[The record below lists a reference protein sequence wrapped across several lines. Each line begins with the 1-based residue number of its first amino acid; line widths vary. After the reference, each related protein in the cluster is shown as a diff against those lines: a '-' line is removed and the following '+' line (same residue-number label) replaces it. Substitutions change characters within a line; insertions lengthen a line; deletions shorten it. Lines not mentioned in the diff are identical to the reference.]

1 MISKEIYINGEFDFK
16 KLYKTLNFLK
26 SRKNKVIDNLFDI
39 GANIGVICI
48 PAVKRGLVQKAYA
61 VEPETENYKLLKTN
75 IILNDLDNKIIPY
88 NYALSNLD
96 NEIIKME
103 LSNNNFGDHRIR
115 DKVKFN
121 IHGEEKR
128 KIIDVKT
135 KKFDTLFENV
145 LSDKDLIWIDTQ
157 GYEPKVL
164 RGAQSLIYK
173 KIPTVVEFWPYAL
186 KRSDVWEDMIKLIK
200 KFDLMVDLAKDNLTE
215 VEINEKNLFDLTN
228 GWSEEVKHGYAI
240 HTDILLIKD

>member
-1 MISKEIYINGEFDFK
+1 
-16 KLYKTLNFLK
+16 
-26 SRKNKVIDNLFDI
+26 
-39 GANIGVICI
+39 
-48 PAVKRGLVQKAYA
+48 
-61 VEPETENYKLLKTN
+61 
-75 IILNDLDNKIIPY
+75 
-88 NYALSNLD
+88 
-96 NEIIKME
+96 ME

-186 KRSDVWEDMIKLIK
+186 KDLIYGR
-200 KFDLMVDLAKDNLTE
+200 
-215 VEINEKNLFDLTN
+215 I
-228 GWSEEVKHGYAI
+228 
-240 HTDILLIKD
+240 